1 MKMNSKI
8 IVVTIALIGISSILF
23 AQDSKYQRLA
33 LFDRANF
40 IERLRELNISNM
52 DTLEIIQGEAV
63 VKDEKTN
70 KQAMRWFKVNEDDMA
85 AMHNMGIRK
94 DVHYKMNIKKY
105 ESYQKIDELL
115 KQNSPEENKE
125 LLKPLKKKKG

>member
-1 MKMNSKI
+1 MNSKI
-8 IVVTIALIGISSILF
+8 IVVTIALLGISSILF

-40 IERLRELNISNM
+40 IERLKEFNISNM

-70 KQAMRWFKVNEDDMA
+70 KPLWTGSTIVFIETESLFLFNNET
-85 AMHNMGIRK
+85 
-94 DVHYKMNIKKY
+94 
-105 ESYQKIDELL
+105 
-115 KQNSPEENKE
+115 
-125 LLKPLKKKKG
+125 